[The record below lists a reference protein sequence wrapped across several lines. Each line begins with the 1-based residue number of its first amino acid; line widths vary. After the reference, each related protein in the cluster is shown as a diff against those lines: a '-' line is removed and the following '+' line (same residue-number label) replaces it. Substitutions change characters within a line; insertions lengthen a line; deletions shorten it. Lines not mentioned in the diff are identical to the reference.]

1 MTGRE
6 ILEEVVALLGQVPE
20 GDEAEEL
27 CDKLRVWLSAQLPT
41 DHSSSGERHPSR
53 LLPG

>member
-6 ILEEVVALLGQVPE
+6 ILEEVVALLVQVPA

-27 CDKLRVWLSAQLPT
+27 CVKLRAWLLVQMATSHGSPEE
-41 DHSSSGERHPSR
+41 GYSR
-53 LLPG
+53 SLED

>member
-20 GDEAEEL
+20 GDAAEEL
-27 CDKLRVWLSAQLPT
+27 CVRLRVWLMAQMAT
-41 DHSSSGERHPSR
+41 GHCTTQKNYSRSSED
-53 LLPG
+53 

>member
-6 ILEEVVALLGQVPE
+6 ILEEVVALLGQVPA

-27 CDKLRVWLSAQLPT
+27 CVKLRAWLLAQMPT
-41 DHSSSGERHPSR
+41 SHGSSGEGYSR
-53 LLPG
+53 SLED

>member
-6 ILEEVVALLGQVPE
+6 ILEQVIVLLGQVPE

-27 CDKLRVWLSAQLPT
+27 CVTLSGWLEAILA
-41 DHSSSGERHPSR
+41 
-53 LLPG
+53 PGLQTGVEPFIF